1 MSSSSLILP
10 EAQGGPTSPRSALMG
25 SFEVAWICAPSP
37 ARRGGED
44 AAFMAATREERMV
57 GFAIDGMGGMA
68 RGEEAARRAAE
79 ALSSEFSDDAGAR
92 PLHPEPLTRRAIRA
106 LRRAHAEV
114 LEHCPG
120 GGATIAGAVVE
131 DGRLRTLHAGDAE
144 VIVFSKEGTCKHRT
158 PAHSPVGRAVLRG
171 SMDEDQA
178 LIHPERHLVSN
189 GLGVDSMSVHVG
201 PRLRLADDDTVLI
214 ATDGLTDNAR
224 EEEIIECLRMGPLER
239 GTSHLVELCQ
249 ERMHRSLTSRSRT
262 PRLGKADDLT
272 LLAFRKAEGRP
283 AP

>member
-1 MSSSSLILP
+1 
-10 EAQGGPTSPRSALMG
+10 
-25 SFEVAWICAPSP
+25 
-37 ARRGGED
+37 
-44 AAFMAATREERMV
+44 
-57 GFAIDGMGGMA
+57 
-68 RGEEAARRAAE
+68 
-79 ALSSEFSDDAGAR
+79 
-92 PLHPEPLTRRAIRA
+92 
-106 LRRAHAEV
+106 
-114 LEHCPG
+114 
-120 GGATIAGAVVE
+120 
-131 DGRLRTLHAGDAE
+131 
-144 VIVFSKEGTCKHRT
+144 
-158 PAHSPVGRAVLRG
+158 
-171 SMDEDQA
+171 MDEDQA